1 MLKATDSR
9 QIKSSRFKVEG
20 TKAKDK
26 TTVPC
31 LSDDNNITV
40 SVSIS
45 VRNIQNYQEIEASFF
60 RNF

>member
-9 QIKSSRFKVEG
+9 QIKSSRFKEEG

-26 TTVPC
+26 TTAPC

>member
-26 TTVPC
+26 PAVPC
-31 LSDDNNITV
+31 LSDDNNTTVSV

-60 RNF
+60 